1 VEAVRA
7 SLDFGA
13 FTDWLCAP
21 LADGGMNLAR
31 AEADAALL
39 QLLRFLELK
48 ARTRKTRIGSVTAS
62 CVSYLTC
69 ASLHRTQAAFK
80 DFDATA
86 FSCSAFLDEV
96 WHALLLRPV
105 LYAAVCAQL
114 TGQLLDHNPGAAA
127 ASLAHSAW
135 RTRGARTRASTTASR
150 RRCGATSTSRGATK
164 AASLLAASTRA
175 SCAAARRTRRALAP
189 SSSSSRRF
197 MPDSSRWM
205 SHPLTQSSA

>member
-1 VEAVRA
+1 MEAVRA

-114 TGQLLDHNPGAAA
+114 AGQLLDHNPGAAA
-127 ASLAHSAW
+127 ASLAHS
-135 RTRGARTRASTTASR
+135 RVRAQR
-150 RRCGATSTSRGATK
+150 
-164 AASLLAASTRA
+164 LAH
-175 SCAAARRTRRALAP
+175 TRRAYAREYDGEP
-189 SSSSSRRF
+189 PPMWCDEYEPRRNQGGF
-197 MPDSSRWM
+197 LVGSIYTRVRARRPGEQEE
-205 SHPLTQSSA
+205 H